1 VSAILW
7 GILTSRLAGPVAT
20 GLAVLLFIAICVQAA
35 QLSGVKRDLSLE
47 RRAHLAAERDLGT
60 ARTNTV
66 LLQSAIEQQNA
77 AVAALKKA
85 SDAKVA
91 QAEAALRI
99 ASAKRANAE
108 ARAAALLH
116 TPLAGATELERMTLA
131 DELVLR
137 GLQ

>member
-1 VSAILW
+1 MIAIFW
-7 GILTSRLAGPVAT
+7 SVLTSKLAGPVAA
-20 GLAVLLFIAICVQAA
+20 GVALLLVIALIAQAA
-35 QLSGVKRDLSLE
+35 QLSGVNHDLSLE
-47 RRAHLAAERDLGT
+47 RQAHLASERDLAA
-60 ARTNTV
+60 ARANEAT
-66 LLQSAIEQQNA
+66 LQSAIEQQND
-77 AVAALKKA
+77 AVRALKEA

-108 ARAAALLH
+108 ARAAAMLH
-116 TPLAGATELERMTLA
+116 TPLAGATEIERMTLA